1 MNVGDLVVRTYG
13 EGARPIGLVVSR
25 GHDMVNI
32 LWLGLTSPTL
42 FKARYLKVISESI

>member
-13 EGARPIGLVVSR
+13 EGPRPIGLVVSLENS
-25 GHDMVNI
+25 MVNI

-42 FKARYLKVISESI
+42 FRARYLKVISESI